1 MGKTSKPLTIV
12 VHPTLR
18 MELGGQLTAL
28 TSQGHTVSWMDSEID
43 GEYVA
48 NADLI
53 VAPNAWRMFGAL
65 TKYLDVAIKGAR
77 VTAYPPKKRSE
88 TSN

>member
-1 MGKTSKPLTIV
+1 
-12 VHPTLR
+12 
-18 MELGGQLTAL
+18 
-28 TSQGHTVSWMDSEID
+28 MDSEID